1 MGPLAAS
8 RRRLARRVHW
18 RMTSRASPSVLSA
31 VLIAGLVAFYSVFG
45 LAILEPES
53 VYSGDIGVKFV
64 QARALA
70 DSGFTSLDIP
80 YRGEF
85 LDPERTFFPLRPPFV
100 LVAGGA
106 TQAIFPPAA
115 AVIQAGMVALFGFKG
130 LIALSIISAGVV
142 LVGCWTMTPRELGVP
157 MLLAVGLGGPLWFY
171 AVIGG
176 EHAPALALSTA
187 AFAVA
192 VSSSRWRWLAFA
204 SGALL
209 GAGATLRDEVICLMP
224 GLLLALWVRHRSR
237 RALATAVAGI
247 LLPLFLSTGL
257 DVLWFGRPP
266 AAHLRHAVPLAQTAL
281 PVTTEANL
289 DLPVLR
295 PMTQRERYDTV
306 VTYWLLGRGTPYQVA
321 GFVAALLVALEVR
334 RRWRSS
340 AGILIWLLAFGATAV
355 WDLWEVLTAPKFL
368 AGWVRI
374 SPFLVFALMPSAP
387 AQAAERDGAQWF
399 RRVVWFATA
408 AYLLIA
414 YAGVNTSGGKSL
426 GPRLLLPLL
435 PLLTISAIVSIADH
449 LRAEGAVS
457 RAVGWT
463 GAVLLAIAVVIHVG
477 GTMPAY
483 KQRNADD
490 ASAVLA
496 LAASPHRIVV
506 ADDMFTAQLLFPLYT
521 RKIILLAD
529 TPGLGHYLG
538 KLLAARRFDGALLV
552 SREPRQVVGLRPLRM
567 ERSEQKGR
575 MLIQSWR
582 R

>member
-1 MGPLAAS
+1 ML
-8 RRRLARRVHW
+8 V
-18 RMTSRASPSVLSA
+18 
-31 VLIAGLVAFYSVFG
+31 AGLVAFYSVFG
-45 LAILEPES
+45 LVILEPES

-64 QARALA
+64 QARALV

-85 LDPERTFFPLRPPFV
+85 LDPEGTFFPLRPPFV

-106 TQAIFPPAA
+106 TQAIFPPVA

-130 LIALSIISAGVV
+130 LIALSIVSAGVV
-142 LVGCWTMTPRELGVP
+142 LVASWKMTPREFAVPVLVAIGV
-157 MLLAVGLGGPLWFY
+157 GGPLWFY

-187 AFAVA
+187 AFSIAITSA
-192 VSSSRWRWLAFA
+192 RWQRLAFV

-209 GAGATLRDEVICLMP
+209 GAGAALRDEVICLAP
-224 GLLLALWVRHRSR
+224 GLLLALWIRHRSR
-237 RALATAVAGI
+237 RALATAVAGV
-247 LLPLFLSTGL
+247 LLPLLLSMGL

-266 AAHLRHAVPLAQTAL
+266 LAHLRHAVNLTQTAL
-281 PVTTEANL
+281 PVTTDAGL
-289 DLPVLR
+289 DLATLR
-295 PMTQRERYDTV
+295 SMTSRERYDTV
-306 VTYWLLGRGTPYQVA
+306 VTYWLLGRGTPYQVV
-321 GFVAALLVALEVR
+321 GFVSALLIALEVR

-355 WDLWEVLTAPKFL
+355 WDLWEVVTAPKFL
-368 AGWVRI
+368 AGLVRV
-374 SPFLVFALMPSAP
+374 SPFVVLALMPSPAGPAGDKHAAP
-387 AQAAERDGAQWF
+387 GF
-399 RRVVWFATA
+399 RAVVGFATA

-414 YAGVNTSGGKSL
+414 YATVNTTGGKSL

-435 PLLTISAIVSIADH
+435 PLLTVSAIVAIANY
-449 LRAEGAVS
+449 LRAGGAVN

-463 GAVLLAIAVVIHVG
+463 GAALVAIAVVIHAG
-477 GTMPAY
+477 GTIPAY

-490 ASAVLA
+490 AAAVLA
-496 LAASPHRIVV
+496 VAASPQRIVV

-529 TPGLGHYLG
+529 TPGLGHHLG
-538 KLLAARRFDGALLV
+538 ELLTARRFDSALLV

-567 ERSEQKGR
+567 DGSEQQGR
-575 MLIQSWR
+575 MVIQSWR
-582 R
+582 RY

>member
-1 MGPLAAS
+1 
-8 RRRLARRVHW
+8 
-18 RMTSRASPSVLSA
+18 MTSRTSLSRPSVILA
-31 VLIAGLVAFYSVFG
+31 AGLVAFYAVFG
-45 LAILEPES
+45 LVILEPES

-85 LDPERTFFPLRPPFV
+85 LDPERTFFPLRPPFA
-100 LVAGGA
+100 LIAGGT
-106 TQAIFPPAA
+106 TQAIFPPVA
-115 AVIQAGMVALFGFKG
+115 AVIQAGMVALFGFEG
-130 LIALSIISAGVV
+130 LIALSIVSAGVV
-142 LVGCWTMTPRELGVP
+142 LAASWRMTPP
-157 MLLAVGLGGPLWFY
+157 QLAAPVLVAMGLGGPLWFY

-187 AFAVA
+187 AFSIA
-192 VSSSRWRWLAFA
+192 VSSSRWQRLAFV

-209 GAGATLRDEVICLMP
+209 GAGAALRDEVICLAP

-237 RALATAVAGI
+237 RALAIAVAGV
-247 LLPLFLSTGL
+247 LLPLLLSMAL

-266 AAHLRHAVPLAQTAL
+266 AAHLRHAVHLAQSAL
-281 PVTTEANL
+281 PVTTDANV

-295 PMTQRERYDTV
+295 PMTSRERYDTV

-340 AGILIWLLAFGATAV
+340 AAILIWLLAFGATAV

-368 AGWVRI
+368 AGLVRV
-374 SPFLVFALMPSAP
+374 SPFVVLALMPSPAAP
-387 AQAAERDGAQWF
+387 AGHTHAAPGF

-414 YAGVNTSGGKSL
+414 CATVNTTGGKSL

-435 PLLTISAIVSIADH
+435 PLLTVSAMVTIADY
-449 LRAEGAVS
+449 LRAEGAVN
-457 RAVGWT
+457 RTVGWT
-463 GAVLLAIAVVIHVG
+463 GAALVAIAVAIHAG
-477 GTMPAY
+477 GTIPAY
-483 KQRNADD
+483 KQRNLDD
-490 ASAVLA
+490 ASAVRA
-496 LAASPHRIVV
+496 VAASPQRIVV

-538 KLLAARRFDGALLV
+538 KQLAARRLDSALLV

-567 ERSEQKGR
+567 ERSEQQGR

-582 R
+582 RY

>member
-1 MGPLAAS
+1 
-8 RRRLARRVHW
+8 
-18 RMTSRASPSVLSA
+18 MTDEQRNSSVLPV
-31 VLIAGLVAFYSVFG
+31 VLVAGLVAFYSVFG
-45 LAILEPES
+45 LVILEPES

-80 YRGEF
+80 YPGEF
-85 LDPERTFFPLRPPFV
+85 LDPERTFFPLRPPFI
-100 LVAGGA
+100 LVAGGT
-106 TQAIFPPAA
+106 TQAIFPPVP
-115 AVIQAGMVALFGFKG
+115 AVIQAGMVTLFGFDG
-130 LIALSIISAGVV
+130 LIALSVVSAGVV
-142 LVGCWTMTPRELGVP
+142 LVASWKMTPRELGVP
-157 MLLAVGLGGPLWFY
+157 VLVATGLGGPLWFY

-176 EHAPALALSTA
+176 EHAPALAFSTA

-192 VSSSRWRWLAFA
+192 LSPSRWRWVAFV
-204 SGALL
+204 SGALV
-209 GAGATLRDEVICLMP
+209 GAGATLRDEVILLVP
-224 GLLLALWVRHRSR
+224 GLLLAIWLRHRAWH
-237 RALATAVAGI
+237 ALATAVAGV
-247 LLPLFLSTGL
+247 LLPLLLSLGL
-257 DVLWFGRPP
+257 EVLWFGRPP
-266 AAHLRHAVPLAQTAL
+266 AAHLRHAVHLVQAAL
-281 PVTTEANL
+281 PMTTEA
-289 DLPVLR
+289 DSDVPVLR
-295 PMTQRERYDTV
+295 PMTPRERYDTV

-321 GFVAALLVALEVR
+321 GFVAALLVALGIR
-334 RRWRSS
+334 WRWRSS
-340 AGILIWLLAFGATAV
+340 VGILIWLLAFGATAV

-368 AGWVRI
+368 AGLVRI
-374 SPFLVFALMPSAP
+374 SPFVVLALMPSAP
-387 AQAAERDGAQWF
+387 GPAGERHAGQWF
-399 RRVVWFATA
+399 RRVVGFATV

-414 YAGVNTSGGKSL
+414 YAAVNTTGGKSL

-435 PLLTISAIVSIADH
+435 PLLTISAIVTIANY

-463 GAVLLAIAVVIHVG
+463 GAVLVAIAVVIHVG
-477 GTMPAY
+477 GTIPAY
-483 KQRNADD
+483 KQRNVDD

-506 ADDMFTAQLLFPLYT
+506 ADEMFTAQLLFPLYA

-529 TPGLGHYLG
+529 TPGLGHHLG

-567 ERSEQKGR
+567 ERAEQQGR

>member
-1 MGPLAAS
+1 
-8 RRRLARRVHW
+8 
-18 RMTSRASPSVLSA
+18 MTDEQRNSSVLPV
-31 VLIAGLVAFYSVFG
+31 VLVAGLVAFYAVFG
-45 LAILEPES
+45 LVILEPES

-80 YRGEF
+80 YPGEF
-85 LDPERTFFPLRPPFV
+85 LDPERTFFPLRPPFIM
-100 LVAGGA
+100 VAGGA
-106 TQAIFPPAA
+106 TQAIFPPVP
-115 AVIQAGMVALFGFKG
+115 AVIQAGMVALVGFNG
-130 LIALSIISAGVV
+130 LIALSIVSAGVV
-142 LVGCWTMTPRELGVP
+142 LVASWKMAPRELGVP
-157 MLLAVGLGGPLWFY
+157 VLVATGLGGPLWFY

-192 VSSSRWRWLAFA
+192 LSPSRWRWVAFV
-204 SGALL
+204 SGALV
-209 GAGATLRDEVICLMP
+209 GAGATLRDEVILLVP
-224 GLLLALWVRHRSR
+224 GLFLAIWLRHGAW
-237 RALATAVAGI
+237 RALAAAVAGV
-247 LLPLFLSTGL
+247 LLPLLLSLGL
-257 DVLWFGRPP
+257 EVLWFGRPP
-266 AAHLRHAVPLAQTAL
+266 AAHLRHAVPLVQTAL
-281 PVTTEANL
+281 PTTTEANL

-340 AGILIWLLAFGATAV
+340 AGILIWLLAFSATAV

-387 AQAAERDGAQWF
+387 APPEKDGAQWF
-399 RRVVWFATA
+399 RRVVWFTTA

-435 PLLTISAIVSIADH
+435 PLLTISAILAIADY

-496 LAASPHRIVV
+496 LAASPHRIIV

-538 KLLAARRFDGALLV
+538 KQLAAHRFDGALLV

-567 ERSEQKGR
+567 ERSEQQGR